1 MASRTFCSTGD
12 SAPSDVV
19 ARSVPRIKNRSI
31 DIFHKNTGE
40 TPHSQGLV
48 DNNCAHRV
56 DLDLENAY
64 FGVPFRS
71 VAARKDRRSTGIAV
85 LPEGGPLNFMIHMQ
99 DVMAK
104 PMPDFREGS
113 IVKGRI
119 LEVRPREVLV
129 DVGYKSEG
137 VIPLAE
143 FDDVESLEVGDE
155 VDVLLERLE
164 NDEGMVV
171 LSKEKA
177 AYRQNW
183 NKIVGVFQGDGLI
196 KGKVKS
202 VVKGGLMVNIGVEAF
217 LPASQIDVVPP
228 KDLQQFVGNT
238 YDFKIVKLNDDRKN
252 VVLSRREVIEKE
264 RSEKR
269 QKFMEGVNVGDR
281 VVGTVKNITDF
292 GAFIDLD
299 GMDGL
304 LHVTDMTWGR
314 LGHPSELLKVGQQLE
329 VIVLDLNKEK
339 ERVSLGLKQ
348 TQKNPWDQIEERF
361 PAGQRIKGKITN
373 LVPYGAF
380 VEIEEGVEG
389 LIHVSELSWTKRIMR
404 PSDILSVGQEV
415 EAVVLGVN
423 KEEQKI
429 SLGLRQLETNPWDE
443 IEKKFTIGSRVK
455 GKIRNMTAYGAFV
468 ELDEGIDG
476 MIHVSDL
483 SWTRKINHP
492 SEVFKKA
499 DEIEAVVIDI
509 DKVNQRISL
518 GIKQLTEDPWKT
530 IDEKYKI
537 GDLVNGKVTKLA
549 SFGAFVQLQDD
560 IDGLVHISQL
570 SEDHVAK
577 VKDVL
582 KVGQEV
588 EARVIKV
595 DKLERRIGLSIKA
608 ANYTEE
614 QLRKEAE
621 ALDILRPGEDMVGLE
636 KAFAAAEQ
644 EEYRPGDSKKEVT
657 ESKESKRES
666 KKESK
671 KK

>member
-1 MASRTFCSTGD
+1 MRPFLRLCGGLSPSHY
-12 SAPSDVV
+12 SAENLAT
-19 ARSVPRIKNRSI
+19 AR
-31 DIFHKNTGE
+31 
-40 TPHSQGLV
+40 
-48 DNNCAHRV
+48 
-56 DLDLENAY
+56 
-64 FGVPFRS
+64 
-71 VAARKDRRSTGIAV
+71 
-85 LPEGGPLNFMIHMQ
+85 GGACWREELTTMLQMQ
-99 DVMAK
+99 ELLANSYREFK
-104 PMPDFREGS
+104 EGS

-119 LEVRPREVLV
+119 LEIRAREVLV
-129 DVGYKSEG
+129 DIGYKSEG
-137 VIPLAE
+137 VIPAVE
-143 FDDVESLEVGDE
+143 FEDIESMEVGDE
-155 VDVLLERLE
+155 VEVLLERLE

-183 NKIVGVFQGDGLI
+183 NKIAAVFAGDGLI

-217 LPASQIDVVPP
+217 LPASQIDIIPP

-238 YDFKIVKLNDDRKN
+238 YDFKIVKINDDRKN
-252 VVLSRREVIEKE
+252 VVLSRRELIEQE

-269 QKFMEGVNVGDR
+269 QKFLEGVKVNDIVRGS
-281 VVGTVKNITDF
+281 VKNLTDF

-304 LHVTDMTWGR
+304 LHITDMTWGR
-314 LGHPSELLKVGQQLE
+314 LGHPSELLKVGQELE
-329 VIVLDLNKEK
+329 VIVLDINKEK

-361 PAGQRIKGKITN
+361 PAGQRVKGKITN

-380 VEIEEGVEG
+380 VELEEGVEG

-404 PSDILSVGQEV
+404 PADVLTAGQEV

-429 SLGLRQLETNPWDE
+429 SLGLRQLEPNPWDE
-443 IEKKFTIGSRVK
+443 IEKRFTIGSHVK
-455 GKIRNMTAYGAFV
+455 GAIRNMTAYGAFV
-468 ELDEGIDG
+468 ELEDGIDG

-492 SEVFKKA
+492 SEVFKKN
-499 DEIEAVVIDI
+499 DEVDAVVIDI

-518 GIKQLTEDPWKT
+518 GIKQLSDDPWKE
-530 IDEKYKI
+530 IDTKYKI
-537 GDLVNGKVTKLA
+537 GDLVTGKVTKLA

-595 DKLERRIGLSIKA
+595 DKVERRIGLSIKA
-608 ANYTEE
+608 ANYSEE
-614 QLRKEAE
+614 ELKRESEAF
-621 ALDILRPGEDMVGLE
+621 DSLRPGEDMVGLE
-636 KAFAAAEQ
+636 KAFEAAAED
-644 EEYRPGDSKKEVT
+644 YRPG
-657 ESKESKRES
+657 
-666 KKESK
+666 ESK